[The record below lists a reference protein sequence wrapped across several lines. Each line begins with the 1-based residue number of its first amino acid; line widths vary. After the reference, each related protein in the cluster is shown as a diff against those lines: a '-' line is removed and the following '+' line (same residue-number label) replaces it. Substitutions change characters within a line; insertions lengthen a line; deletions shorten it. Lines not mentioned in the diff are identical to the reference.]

1 MAAILERLSDASRA
15 VVDLAGK
22 EATRLGNQHLG
33 TEHLLVGLVLQ
44 GDSRAAQAL
53 EAAGAT
59 IYAVRDK
66 VAEAVARRATGSGD
80 GELTLTPRAQRALER
95 ATRFSLQARLS
106 HVEPEQVL
114 LGVLDVE
121 GTAAQVLRGLGVD
134 VSALAGAVAPPGQP
148 QVPAAVAPVAPTDT
162 APEAD
167 TEVAPPRCATCG
179 AGLEAAL
186 RWRGLAVA
194 GETGESRD
202 LVVAYCTSCGSAVGV
217 VPSAPRSKR

>member
-1 MAAILERLSDASRA
+1 MLERLSEASRA

-66 VAEAVARRATGSGD
+66 VAEAVARRSSGAGD

-95 ATRFSLQARLS
+95 ASRFSLQARLS

-121 GTAAQVLRGLGVD
+121 GTAAQVLRGLGID
-134 VSALAGAVAPPGQP
+134 VSALAEAVAPPGQP
-148 QVPAAVAPVAPTDT
+148 QATAAVVPVAPAAAPPEPETD
-162 APEAD
+162 A
-167 TEVAPPRCATCG
+167 VPPRCASCG
-179 AGLEAAL
+179 AGLEATL
-186 RWRGLAVA
+186 R
-194 GETGESRD
+194 
-202 LVVAYCTSCGSAVGV
+202 
-217 VPSAPRSKR
+217 